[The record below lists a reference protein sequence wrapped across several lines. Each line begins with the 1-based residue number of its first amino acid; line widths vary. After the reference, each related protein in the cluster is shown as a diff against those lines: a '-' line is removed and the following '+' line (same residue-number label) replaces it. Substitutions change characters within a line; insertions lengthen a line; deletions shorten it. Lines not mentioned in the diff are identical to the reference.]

1 MASSTEKEAAQYAEA
16 GKCAEEALT
25 SVRTVYAFN
34 GQEIE
39 CQRYNV
45 ALDKGKANGILKS
58 VYTGLGLAMTFLVM
72 FGSYT
77 LAFWIGTNFVVD
89 GYMTPKTLLTVFFGI
104 MMGSMALGQAGPQF
118 AVIGTAQGAASAIYD
133 IIDRV
138 SLILTVFFIFILFR
152 NPRLTVIPKKE

>member
-25 SVRTVYAFN
+25 SVRTVYSFN

-39 CQRYNV
+39 CERYNA
-45 ALDKGKANGILKS
+45 ALDKGKANGIIKAI
-58 VYTGLGLAMTFLVM
+58 YTGLGLAMTFLVM
-72 FGSYT
+72 FGSYC

-89 GYMTPKTLLTVFFGI
+89 GDMTPDTLLTVFFSI

-138 SLILTVFFIFILFR
+138 GLILTVFFIFILFR
-152 NPRLTVIPKKE
+152 NPRLIVIPKKE